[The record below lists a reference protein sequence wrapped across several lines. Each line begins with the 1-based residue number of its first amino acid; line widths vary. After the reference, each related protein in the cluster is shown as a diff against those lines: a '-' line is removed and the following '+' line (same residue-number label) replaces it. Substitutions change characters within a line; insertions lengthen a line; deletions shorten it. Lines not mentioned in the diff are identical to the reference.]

1 MSLGLQV
8 IGHQEFEH
16 QKQKMSGKTD
26 EHRLVLYDD
35 NLINQFRLVS
45 VVQIKS
51 DMFKFVTSHNDEI
64 FFYFSPNMLIHSLSK
79 LQAEFDFIELSPEC
93 IRQRLIGSGASDT
106 KRMSRRLRPELEMEV
121 IFRHSSH

>member
-16 QKQKMSGKTD
+16 QKQKMSGKAD

-35 NLINQFRLVS
+35 NSMNQFRLVS
-45 VVQIKS
+45 VVQIKI
-51 DMFKFVTSHNDEI
+51 DMFKFVSLYNDEI
-64 FFYFSPNMLIHSLSK
+64 FFLFLTNYVNSLSK

-121 IFRHSSH
+121 IFRPSSH